1 MIAFNS
7 FFTEQTREGKVVVIF
22 PGRFQPAHK
31 GHAGLYNSLKQEFP
45 NSDVYIATSEK
56 VDALSPFTFEER
68 KFILQKLG
76 IPGDRIIK
84 VKSPYVAKE
93 ISEKYNQDKDSLVYA
108 LSEKDASRISYTKKD
123 GSPGY
128 FQRLEDANQLLPM
141 KDKGYVKVATVNPF
155 KVLGKTVTG
164 ATQIRDMY
172 KHVSDQE
179 RKQIIID
186 LYGKFDQ
193 GIYNLFN
200 KKLK

>member
-22 PGRFQPAHK
+22 PGRFQPAHR
-31 GHAGLYNSLKQEFP
+31 GHARLYNSLKQEFP

-56 VDALSPFTFEER
+56 VDVLSPFTFEER

-76 IPGDRIIK
+76 IPGDRIVK

-141 KDKGYVKVATVNPF
+141 KDKGYVKVAIVNPF

-193 GIYNLFN
+193 SIYNLFN

>member
-1 MIAFNS
+1 MIAFNQ
-7 FFTEQTREGKVVVIF
+7 FFTEQFRDGKIIVIF

-31 GHAGLYNSLKQEFP
+31 GHAALYMSLTQEFS

-56 VDALSPFTFEER
+56 IDDKSPFTFEER

-76 IPGDRIIK
+76 IPKNKIVK

-93 ISEKYNQDKDSLVYA
+93 ISERYNPDKDVLIYA

-128 FQRLEDANQLLPM
+128 FQKLDDTQQLLPM
-141 KDKGYVKVATVNPF
+141 KEKGYIKVATVNPF
-155 KVLGKTVTG
+155 KILGKTVIG

-172 KHVSDQE
+172 KHVTDRE
-179 RKQIIID
+179 RKQIIAD

-193 GIYNLFN
+193 DIYNLFN

>member
-1 MIAFNS
+1 MKSFS
-7 FFTEQTREGKVVVIF
+7 QFFTEQTREGKLVVIF

-31 GHAGLYNSLKQEFP
+31 GHAGLYNALKQEFP

-56 VDALSPFTFEER
+56 VDELSPFTFEER
-68 KFILQKLG
+68 KFVLQKLG
-76 IPGDRIIK
+76 IPGDRIVK

-93 ISEKYNQDKDSLVYA
+93 ISDLYNPDKDTLIYA

-123 GSPGY
+123 GTPGY
-128 FQRLEDANQLLPM
+128 FQKLEDASELLPM
-141 KDKGYVKVATVNPF
+141 KDKGYVKVASVNPF

-172 KHVSDQE
+172 KHVSDKD
-179 RKQIIID
+179 RKQIIVD
-186 LYGKFDQ
+186 LYGKFDED
-193 GIYNLFN
+193 IYNLFN

>member
-1 MIAFNS
+1 MIAFNQ
-7 FFTEQTREGKVVVIF
+7 FFTEQTRDGKIVVIF

-31 GHAGLYNSLKQEFP
+31 GHAQLYFSLKQEFP

-56 VDALSPFTFEER
+56 VDEKSPFTFEER

-76 IPGDRIIK
+76 IPSDRIVK

-93 ISEKYNQDKDSLVYA
+93 ISERYDQDKDGLVYA
-108 LSEKDASRISYTKKD
+108 LSDKDASRISYTKKD
-123 GSPGY
+123 GTPGY
-128 FQRLEDANQLLPM
+128 FEKLDNVQQLLPM

-155 KVLGKTVTG
+155 KVLGKTVIG

-172 KHVSDQE
+172 KHVTELE
-179 RKQIIID
+179 RKQIIVD
-186 LYGKFDQ
+186 LYGKFDE